1 MEFRIRPLKA
11 SDAPF
16 TNEIRIMEG
25 VMENILGIP
34 SERIASSEKFFAA
47 LGNDDH
53 VFVAECMDNEP
64 KIIGVSGLHVR
75 SGRRRHSAGVGIM
88 VHREY
93 QGQGVGRALMQKVL
107 DVADNWLMLVRV
119 DLEVFA
125 DNERAIK
132 LYESLGFEK
141 EGVIRCASIRNGVC
155 ADEYLM
161 SRIRK

>member
-1 MEFRIRPLKA
+1 MNKCAKLTERLRVSRI
-11 SDAPF
+11 
-16 TNEIRIMEG
+16 
-25 VMENILGIP
+25 
-34 SERIASSEKFFAA
+34 SSTIY
-47 LGNDDH
+47 
-53 VFVAECMDNEP
+53 P
-64 KIIGVSGLHVR
+64 QTQR
-75 SGRRRHSAGVGIM
+75 
-88 VHREY
+88 
-93 QGQGVGRALMQKVL
+93 VGRALMEKLL

-125 DNERAIK
+125 ENERAIK